1 MYHAYSEFMEA
12 PVNTWFHSR
21 LHDFPNP
28 LLTSYRK
35 TMKLQ
40 IAATLSSIAVTLS
53 LATAPAQAFSGFSFT
68 TNYSPKPADP
78 RKDIKL
84 EYVKYGGKTI
94 GNFGL
99 VDRAEIRVNDTKI
112 GPGSSDHG
120 VDTVLDT
127 YLPQG
132 PNVEK
137 PTNADVVASL
147 GNLNL
152 NSIID
157 TEDNRGTSIID
168 VYFKKAAR
176 TFYFFERG
184 MNSDLTVEALDAAGT
199 VVDNYTITRALFH
212 ANPTGYSLHTT
223 EIDKAQP
230 VGSYG
235 LTLSHNVAGLR
246 LSSNNPTMN
255 GPDYKVVAKVPEPTA
270 IAALGIV
277 AGIAALSRRKKNQ
290 AVSTQA
296 VSAQ

>member
-1 MYHAYSEFMEA
+1 
-12 PVNTWFHSR
+12 
-21 LHDFPNP
+21 
-28 LLTSYRK
+28 
-35 TMKLQ
+35 MKLQ
-40 IAATLSSIAVTLS
+40 IAFTLS
-53 LATAPAQAFSGFSFT
+53 LIAATLTLVTAPAQAFSGFSFT

-84 EYVKYGGKTI
+84 ESVTYGGKTI

-99 VDRAEIRVNDTKI
+99 VDQAKIQANGTSI

-120 VDTVLDT
+120 DDTVSDA
-127 YLPQG
+127 YLPEG
-132 PNVEK
+132 PKVEK

-184 MNSDLTVEALDAAGT
+184 MNSDLKVEALDAAGT
-199 VVDNYTITRALFH
+199 VVDHYTITRALFH
-212 ANPTGYSLHTT
+212 ANPTGYSLNTT
-223 EIDKAQP
+223 EIDGAQR

-235 LTLSHNVAGLR
+235 LTLGHNVVGLR
-246 LSSNNPTMN
+246 LSSDNTMN

-270 IAALGIV
+270 IVGLGLV
-277 AGIAALSRRKKNQ
+277 VGVAALSRRKKNQ
-290 AVSTQA
+290 LT
-296 VSAQ
+296 AQ